1 MSARTNVIRQKDMR
15 KAVAKVLALGW
26 ELRLSG
32 AGHPYVVSPDGVRI
46 GMSST
51 PGCPY
56 AHLQFKRDVR
66 KYAGVEL

>member
-1 MSARTNVIRQKDMR
+1 MSCKLTVIRHKDMR

-46 GMSST
+46 GMSGT
-51 PGCPY
+51 PGDPHAY
-56 AHLQFKRDVR
+56 HQFERDVR